1 MQKIYH
7 NITEASPE
15 EVKDRTLC
23 SKCRDRKRGRISR
36 LVTYLIVM
44 CMLIYES
51 VIDIRYKKIDV
62 RAAIAAC
69 AVSIP
74 VGCFFTDTRVSI
86 FCMELYWVFF
96 SAACM
101 GIQAA
106 DWLW

>member
-1 MQKIYH
+1 
-7 NITEASPE
+7 
-15 EVKDRTLC
+15 
-23 SKCRDRKRGRISR
+23 
-36 LVTYLIVM
+36 
-44 CMLIYES
+44 MLIYES

-62 RAAIAAC
+62 RTAIAAC

-74 VGCFFTDTRVSI
+74 VGCFFLRTHGYQYFVWNYI
-86 FCMELYWVFF
+86 GYFF

>member
-23 SKCRDRKRGRISR
+23 SKCRDRKRRISR
-36 LVTYLIVM
+36 LGTYLIVM
-44 CMLIYES
+44 FMLIYES

-62 RAAIAAC
+62 RAVIAAC

-74 VGCFFTDTRVSI
+74 AGCIFTDTRLSI
-86 FCMELYWVFF
+86 FCTELYWVFF
-96 SAACM
+96 SSACM